1 MMADAMDRMDKADA
15 DDHEL
20 EMSLRIIMTKHSDGP
35 LEPDYSDPR
44 REYGTAMATEP
55 EETAMV
61 TEPLTEPSAKAT
73 EATEVTEATTEAIEA
88 AARGT
93 EIVMEPRRVVPV
105 APDYADLG
113 PLMDELAGDWR
124 VALRADIKMRLLARP
139 KREAAAT
146 VTVPRGEKRT
156 GTSAS
161 ASANVGADDGTAK
174 ARPSKQANP
183 DTRRVL
189 FSPAPTIIKHRKH
202 KHKRGKEKSR
212 KSRKSRKSSKEQ
224 MGQ

>member
-1 MMADAMDRMDKADA
+1 
-15 DDHEL
+15 
-20 EMSLRIIMTKHSDGP
+20 
-35 LEPDYSDPR
+35 
-44 REYGTAMATEP
+44 MATEP

-61 TEPLTEPSAKAT
+61 TEPLTEPLTEPSAKAT
-73 EATEVTEATTEAIEA
+73 EATAEAIEATTEAIEA

-93 EIVMEPRRVVPV
+93 EIVMEPRRVVPA

-124 VALRADIKMRLLARP
+124 VALRADMKMRLLARP

-146 VTVPRGEKRT
+146 VTVPQGEKRT

-161 ASANVGADDGTAK
+161 ASVGADDGTAK

-183 DTRRVL
+183 DRRVL

-212 KSRKSRKSSKEQ
+212 KSRKSHKSRKSSKSSMEQ
-224 MGQ
+224 IGQ